1 MTDWELRYINLL
13 EITAAQL
20 RDMEQELRERAQD
33 IEKEIRTHKHQR
45 ELQSRQNVTP
55 PEAATVSD
63 PANAS
68 EGTR

>member
-20 RDMEQELRERAQD
+20 RDMEKELRERAQD
-33 IEKEIRTHKHQR
+33 IEKEIRNHKQRR

-55 PEAATVSD
+55 PGAITVSD
-63 PANAS
+63 PAKTP
-68 EGTR
+68 EGSN